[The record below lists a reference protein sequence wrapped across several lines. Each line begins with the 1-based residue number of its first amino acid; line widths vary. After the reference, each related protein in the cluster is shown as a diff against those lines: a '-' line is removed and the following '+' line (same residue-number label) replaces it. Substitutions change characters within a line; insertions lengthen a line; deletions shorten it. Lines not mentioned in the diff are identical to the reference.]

1 MRSPAHLHSRD
12 RQQAKSAET
21 RAAILAAAELAF
33 AKSGLAGARIDRI
46 AAEASVNKALLYYYF
61 KSKEALYEA
70 VVERHSAE
78 FSCRALE
85 LLAAPGP
92 APDIL
97 LRYVDLHFDFISAK
111 RRCAPLFQQMMLS
124 GGKPLERLFRKY
136 IIPRS
141 DALNALLVRGMRDG
155 DFRRANPFHTGLS
168 IAALI
173 IFYFS
178 AARGLQ
184 LLGNFDPYSDANLKH
199 RKQEIVDFIR
209 HGLFVNRRSLAT

>member
-1 MRSPAHLHSRD
+1 MHRPSHLRRQDRSAD
-12 RQQAKSAET
+12 T
-21 RAAILAAAELAF
+21 RIAILAAAEAAF

-46 AAEASVNKALLYYYF
+46 AVEAGVNKALLYYYF
-61 KSKEALYEA
+61 NSKEALYEA
-70 VVERHSAE
+70 VIEHHFAE
-78 FSCRALE
+78 FSRRALE
-85 LLAAPGP
+85 VLAAPGP

-97 LRYVDLHFDFISAK
+97 LRYVNLHFDFISAK
-111 RRCAPLFQQMMLS
+111 RRCAPLFQQMMLA

-141 DALNALLVRGMRDG
+141 DALKALLTRGMREG
-155 DFRRANPFHTGLS
+155 DFRRTDPFHTGLS

-173 IFYFS
+173 VFYFS

-184 LLGNFDPYSDANLKH
+184 LLGDFDPYSDANLKR

-209 HGLFVNRRSLAT
+209 HGLFTTPHSPAT